1 MGQAFTIFFGIIV
14 SLIEGNDLKFIFLS
28 WLFDFLTFRA
38 WLEDGGA
45 SLWKLGT
52 KTTRKEFKH
61 HTMTY
66 SKSKK
71 KTKGTI
77 KKLLVEET
85 FKTVVHRC
93 SNHVT
98 SSEKVW
104 TPHKEITKT
113 SYIVK
118 SVIFSLTIDNRTI
131 SFDNNHISKKYKRTG
146 LKYYQLPKTSRLIVK
161 SESFA

>member
-14 SLIEGNDLKFIFLS
+14 SLIEGNDLKFTFFL
-28 WLFDFLTFRA
+28 DFLTFRA

-52 KTTRKEFKH
+52 KTTGKEFKH
-61 HTMTY
+61 HTTTY
-66 SKSKK
+66 SKSSKK
-71 KTKGTI
+71 KQMNN

-85 FKTVVHRC
+85 FKTVVHRW
-93 SNHVT
+93 SNHVK

-104 TPHKEITKT
+104 TLNKEIKKT

-118 SVIFSLTIDNRTI
+118 SVIFNLTIDNQTI
-131 SFDNNHISKKYKRTG
+131 SFDNNHISKY
-146 LKYYQLPKTSRLIVK
+146 
-161 SESFA
+161 